1 MPSAETSSRGAALNW
16 RLAVNGI
23 QKASIAGVLRSGWS
37 VMGRLSGI
45 GRRDQGTAGGD
56 TFADRATSPFLAA
69 AKPLQERGR
78 GWHRCG
84 IRNT

>member
-1 MPSAETSSRGAALNW
+1 
-16 RLAVNGI
+16 LAVNGI

-37 VMGRLSGI
+37 VMGRFSGI
-45 GRRDQGTAGGD
+45 GRRDQGTPQGD
-56 TFADRATSPFLAA
+56 TFADRATSPFLDA

-78 GWHRCG
+78 EWQRCG

>member
-1 MPSAETSSRGAALNW
+1 M
-16 RLAVNGI
+16 NGI

-37 VMGRLSGI
+37 VMGRFSG
-45 GRRDQGTAGGD
+45 AGGADRAAGPGD
-56 TFADRATSPFLAA
+56 TFADRATSPFLVAA
-69 AKPLQERGR
+69 NPLQEWGR